1 MNAETPISEAPPLAP
16 SSQYRSDLRPLPMR
30 VTPQQYDRLRSAR
43 DRDGLSVAEHV
54 RRALDF
60 YLARIEG
67 SPLPSADAGL
77 PPGDIADVLA
87 AVSPVHPGG
96 YVKKPRPKVRR
107 K

>member
-1 MNAETPISEAPPLAP
+1 MNAAAPN
-16 SSQYRSDLRPLPMR
+16 QYRSDLRPLPMR
-30 VTPQQYDRLRSAR
+30 VTPQQYDRLRGAR

-60 YLARIEG
+60 YLAKIEG
-67 SPLPSADAGL
+67 APIPGEL
-77 PPGDIADVLA
+77 PPVPASDIADVLS

-96 YVKKPRPKVRR
+96 YVRKPRPRVRR